1 MINSMTSK
9 AIDSARAIINLK
21 KMKAIVQKKAAGS
34 SRQTLTAF
42 WSTRFDHLES
52 CRIERIDSKSI
63 RRSLLAECTQREVV
77 LLSENS
83 HESDCPTSSHLLDGL
98 AVKPS
103 QDEKARVMHTL
114 DYFLDLLIEPF
125 LSCSHRSTQQTLTC
139 SNKSIISIVRCADVT
154 VKRAKI
160 PLAGRHLEEKR
171 VWD

>member
-1 MINSMTSK
+1 M
-9 AIDSARAIINLK
+9 
-21 KMKAIVQKKAAGS
+21 
-34 SRQTLTAF
+34 
-42 WSTRFDHLES
+42 
-52 CRIERIDSKSI
+52 
-63 RRSLLAECTQREVV
+63 

-160 PLAGRHLEEKR
+160 PLAGSIWKR
-171 VWD
+171 NAYGTRIFRLDDDDDDQQTDTREHPLFIAAKKKRRRSTRKKNTSTKARKNNMR